1 MNGDGPGGVAP
12 PRPGYAGGRAAPSPR
27 PASQDTGAAPPSGPE
42 RGLFKQI
49 ALYVAAGATV
59 LSLVMIAANTGIFL
73 IDRVVQQQVNQRQ
86 QQINE
91 GAQTNRVDQ
100 ILVRTL
106 AMHAASAHDD
116 TLRDLLNRNG
126 VTFQL
131 QPTASTAAAAP
142 ATGAP
147 AAGKATGKD

>member
-1 MNGDGPGGVAP
+1 MNGDGPGG
-12 PRPGYAGGRAAPSPR
+12 
-27 PASQDTGAAPPSGPE
+27 AAPPPRPE
-42 RGLFKQI
+42 RGLFEQI

-100 ILVRTL
+100 ILVRAL
-106 AMHAASAHDD
+106 ATQAASAHDD

-131 QPTASTAAAAP
+131 QPTASNAAASAVPPTAAAPATAP

-147 AAGKATGKD
+147 ATGQD